1 MAPESTIQLW
11 GSTGGTAARTIQA
24 AVCSQNNE
32 NPRCA
37 HFCAHHQTRPSTIK
51 YDAVAGKSPIHRH
64 LSHFVAVHHDCRKLL
79 ILRAR
84 RLRRQT
90 LYPTELRARCAKSL
104 EKAWFSKP
112 MACTH
117 IRRFTSILPSAVACR
132 RDFIVSATIYQSAR
146 SEIY

>member
-51 YDAVAGKSPIHRH
+51 YDAVEGKS
-64 LSHFVAVHHDCRKLL
+64 LSNRILSQFVAVHRHCRKSLTA
-79 ILRAR
+79 RANGTLNQR
-84 RLRRQT
+84 VPGSSPGRLT
-90 LYPTELRARCAKSL
+90 
-104 EKAWFSKP
+104 
-112 MACTH
+112 
-117 IRRFTSILPSAVACR
+117 
-132 RDFIVSATIYQSAR
+132 R
-146 SEIY
+146 SFNHSEPAFHPR